1 MEDNMMKVQYLG
13 TAAAERIP
21 AMFCACD
28 TCKRAM
34 KAGGR
39 NLMARSQMLIDD
51 DLLIDF
57 SGDTYSNFLRIGKTL
72 CDVEYL
78 LITHA
83 HEDHFSFEDFHSRM
97 KGVAYNVK
105 AERLKVYLSEV
116 SYDIMCRSI
125 EARNLRKTSI
135 FERFE
140 FITVKP
146 YTTFAVGDYTVTALP
161 AIHASENEALL
172 FLIEKDGK
180 SVFYGNDT
188 GYFPEEIDDF
198 LKKNGKTVDL
208 LSLDCTKCDNEYD
221 YYIHMSMSEGRRIAD
236 RFAEKGLIDQNT
248 RLYYT
253 HFSHNGKMTYD
264 DMEPVAR
271 QKYGFEVAYDLLT
284 VEI

>member
-1 MEDNMMKVQYLG
+1 MKIQYLG

-39 NLMARSQMLIDD
+39 NIMTRAQMLINDY
-51 DLLIDF
+51 LLIDF
-57 SGDTYSNFLRIGKTL
+57 SGDTHTNFLKIGKTL

-83 HEDHFSFEDFHSRM
+83 HDDHFTFEDFFSRFE
-97 KGVAYNVK
+97 GIAYNLK
-105 AERLKVYLSEV
+105 AERLKVYLSDV
-116 SYDIMCRSI
+116 SYDIMDRCNK
-125 EARNLRKTSI
+125 AREVDEKSL

-161 AIHASENEALL
+161 GRHASENEALL

-180 SVFYGNDT
+180 AVFYGNDT
-188 GYFPEEIDDF
+188 GYFSEEIDDF
-198 LKKNGKTVDL
+198 LKDNGKTIDL
-208 LSLDCTKCDNEYD
+208 LSLDCTKCDTEFN
-221 YYIHMSMSEGRRIAD
+221 YYTHMSMSEGRRIAD
-236 RFAEKGLIDQNT
+236 RFIEKGLIKEGAH
-248 RLYYT
+248 LYYT
-253 HFSHNGKMTYD
+253 HFSHNAGLIYD
-264 DMEPVAR
+264 DMKKIAEE
-271 QKYGFEVAYDLLT
+271 KYGFKVAYDRLT
-284 VEI
+284 INL